1 MMEAER
7 PPRTGDGDAFR
18 FRAGRLS
25 LDLCSTLLWRHVAP
39 IEQLQGPVDLARWLR
54 EAGVRPVPTTLSAE
68 DLDAARALRESIYV
82 LAHDRI
88 AGRSLSRA
96 SLVTLNAIAADPD
109 PAPALM
115 ADGQLAWAAEEPAS
129 AALSRVARDAIEL
142 LTGSS
147 VARLRECAAPDC
159 AFLFLDASRPGRRR
173 WCASN
178 RCGNRHHVREHRRRQ
193 QRDTPPEAT
202 PQPDPRRRSAP
213 TPDEPV
219 RQCETG

>member
-1 MMEAER
+1 MAAER
-7 PPRTGDGDAFR
+7 PPRTADGDAFR
-18 FRAGRLS
+18 FRAGQLS

-39 IEQLQGPVDLARWLR
+39 VEQLQRPADLSRWLR
-54 EAGVRPVPTTLSAE
+54 EAGVRPVPATLRAE

-88 AGRSLSRA
+88 AGRTLSRA
-96 SLVTLNAIAADPD
+96 SLAMLNAIAANPA

-115 ADGQLAWAAEEPAS
+115 ADGRVAWAADEPAS

-142 LTGSS
+142 LTGPS

-159 AFLFLDASRPGRRR
+159 AFLFVDTSRPGRRR

-178 RCGNRHHVREHRRRQ
+178 RCGNRHHAREHRRRQ
-193 QRDTPPEAT
+193 QRKTPPEA
-202 PQPDPRRRSAP
+202 AP
-213 TPDEPV
+213 PARPGPAQRADA
-219 RQCETG
+219 Q